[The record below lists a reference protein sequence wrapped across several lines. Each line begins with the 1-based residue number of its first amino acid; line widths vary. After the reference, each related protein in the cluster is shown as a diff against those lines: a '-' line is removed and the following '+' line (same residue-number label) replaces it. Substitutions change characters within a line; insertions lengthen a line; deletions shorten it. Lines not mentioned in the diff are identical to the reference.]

1 MKKVIL
7 YFVGFIFICF
17 IVPAVC
23 TIPFQTQNSS
33 LITEENISKVES
45 EISEEVV
52 TNIDK
57 AEPHNYG
64 EYATIKLMHVE
75 NAEIEGESG
84 GGVVKVVVNG
94 KKVVTSITISPN
106 AVDPDDME
114 MLEDLIIAALNSA
127 YDEADELYNEKMGK
141 FGNAGGMF

>member
-1 MKKVIL
+1 MAK
-7 YFVGFIFICF
+7 GFGGFGGFGGGAQMQQLMRQAQKMQEDI
-17 IVPAVC
+17 AKA
-23 TIPFQTQNSS
+23 Q
-33 LITEENISKVES
+33 EE
-45 EISEEVV
+45 
-52 TNIDK
+52 
-57 AEPHNYG
+57 
-64 EYATIKLMHVE
+64 LE

-84 GGVVKVVVNG
+84 GGLVKVVMNG
-94 KKVVTSITISPN
+94 KKIVSSITISPN